1 MKELTEKDAWRTL
14 ELSLKRN
21 EKLKEQITDYQY
33 ALSKIIE
40 KTTVNEGFIRK
51 WSEKMTNYWLGQEY
65 DYFEEGIKQLLIEA
79 GVSIVVDA
87 GK

>member
-1 MKELTEKDAWRTL
+1 
-14 ELSLKRN
+14 
-21 EKLKEQITDYQY
+21 
-33 ALSKIIE
+33 LSKIIE